1 VPTVAEVARIWNSAG
16 VSTIP
21 VLNDG
26 TKKPAIRW
34 GQYQVELPL
43 SGQLDEWWGNGHAK
57 LGLALICG
65 DVSGNME
72 MTELEADA
80 AKGTLLIHIQN
91 ELDELGYGYVWDKLT
106 GPDGYMEW
114 TPSGGIHWLYRIT
127 DNSVPGNTKIAVSET
142 GKVLSETRGEG
153 GYVIVAPTSG
163 LVHPTGDSWSLA
175 SGEYGQLLGL
185 SWRERCAFH
194 EALTI
199 VLDRREKPQTPAP
212 LPVLASPGPTSS
224 GAGSRPGDLWAQ
236 QVTWRDLLEEDG
248 FRYSHSTG
256 EEEYYARPGKDPRLG
271 HSVTVNYRGS
281 DLLKVFSS
289 NIAELQPDMTYS
301 KFGYLAAYR
310 YGGNFYAAT
319 QALVSKGFS
328 GSSPGSSVAVLDE
341 FIPTTPTRVGGRP
354 RVVRD
359 DDALGKDFIHWH
371 FEVFGYFPIFN
382 YHTNMFMA
390 WDGRKWSPDYKGVT
404 VDRYFDFTEQR
415 LNEAETANNETELKF
430 WRRTR
435 FMARCDAVM
444 RRLKSLKGVSLGG
457 EEMDTDR
464 HLLNLHNGTFNL
476 KTRTLEPHNPD
487 NKITRVMAAA
497 YDPKA
502 EAPRF
507 RRFME
512 EVLPDPETRRYVQRA
527 MGYTLFGD
535 SDQRAMFLIYGPS
548 GTGKSQF
555 IECMRML
562 FGDYAVTAPPG
573 TFKASRDKGPTHDL
587 HQLRG
592 RRFVSSSE
600 TAESTAF
607 DEDMLKRLTGRDELT
622 SRDLYEKHQSWVP
635 ECSIWIAT
643 NHPPRFNSDDGAI
656 WRRAKLIPFL
666 TEFTRDGEHK
676 EEPDLARKVLIKEAD
691 GILNWLLEG
700 LYDFLEHGLGEP
712 EQILAA
718 VAEHRSQSD
727 QVMRFIEE
735 TVDEGVLELAP
746 ETKIRGRELYR
757 MYTEWLK
764 DTGERALGQRRF
776 VHRLESGRLA
786 LQYVREA
793 TGRVWRGIGRC
804 TGVSILGTMMPA
816 LD

>member
-1 VPTVAEVARIWNSAG
+1 MPTVAEVARIWNSAG

-26 TKKPAIRW
+26 TKRPAIRW

-43 SGQLDEWWGNGHAK
+43 SGQLDEWWGNGHAQ

-65 DVSGNME
+65 EVSGNME

-80 AKGTLLIHIQN
+80 AEGSLLIDIQN
-91 ELDELGYGYVWDKLT
+91 ELDQIGYGYVWDKLN
-106 GPDGYMEW
+106 GPHGYMEW
-114 TPSGGIHWLYRIT
+114 TPSGGIHWMYRIA
-127 DNSVPGNTKIAVSET
+127 DNPVPGNSKIAVSET

-163 LVHPTGDSWSLA
+163 LVHPTGESWSLA
-175 SGEYGQLLGL
+175 VGEYGQLLEL

-194 EALTI
+194 KALAT
-199 VLDRREKPQTPAP
+199 VLDRREQPPAPAP
-212 LPVLASPGPTSS
+212 LPVLASPSPVSG

-236 QVTWRDLLEEDG
+236 QTSWRDLLEADG
-248 FRYSHSTG
+248 FQFSHATG

-289 NIAELQPDMTYS
+289 NIPELAPDLTYS
-301 KFGYLAAYR
+301 KFGYLASYR
-310 YGGNFYAAT
+310 FNGSFYAAT
-319 QALVSKGFS
+319 QSLVSQGFS
-328 GSSPGSSVAVLDE
+328 GPSNPVQVLDE
-341 FIPTTPTRVGGRP
+341 FIPTPARTRP
-354 RVVRD
+354 RMIRD
-359 DDALGKDFIHWH
+359 DDGLAKDFVYWH
-371 FEVFGYFPIFN
+371 FDKFGYSPIFN
-382 YHTNMFMA
+382 FHMNMFMA
-390 WDGRKWSPDYKGVT
+390 WDGRKWAPDHKGVT
-404 VDRYFDFTEQR
+404 VDRYFDFTEER
-415 LNEAETANNETELKF
+415 LMAAETANNETETKY

-444 RRLKSLKGVSLGG
+444 RRLKSLKDVSVGG
-457 EEMDTDR
+457 DEMDTER
-464 HLLNLHNGTFNL
+464 HLLNLGNGTFNL
-476 KTRTLEPHNPD
+476 RTRELQPHNPD
-487 NKITRVMAAA
+487 EKITRVMAGA
-497 YDPKA
+497 YDLKA
-502 EAPRF
+502 TAPRF
-507 RRFME
+507 RQFME

-555 IECMRML
+555 IECMRMI

-635 ECSIWIAT
+635 QCSIWIAT
-643 NHPPRFNSDDGAI
+643 NHPPRFNSDDNAI
-656 WRRAKLIPFL
+656 WKRAKLIPFL
-666 TEFTRDGEHK
+666 TEFTRDGQFK

-712 EQILAA
+712 AQILEA

-735 TVDEGVLELAP
+735 NVDDGVLELEHEA
-746 ETKIRGRELYR
+746 KIKGKELYR
-757 MYTEWLK
+757 IYLEWLK
-764 DTGERALGQRRF
+764 ETGERALGQRRF

-786 LQYVREA
+786 LRYVRES
-793 TGRVWRGIGRC
+793 TGRAWRGIGRRA
-804 TGVSILGTMMPA
+804 GVSVLGTMVPGFA
-816 LD
+816 